1 MQKTGLVERSGQ
13 GVDKIFSI
21 TLSEGKAEPTY
32 QQSDNF
38 QVTLILYAKIEDTA
52 FHIFL
57 QNYKTRNREPLLG
70 VEQIITLY
78 RINKNMQTNL
88 DQKIIEE
95 LEKANLIEK
104 TSANSH
110 KYILSLQY
118 QSLYEETLRIGT
130 RYLIEEVKGL
140 VLELQDKRLKI
151 GDLEVR
157 LSNLLSRNQI
167 KYLLSKLIEDDILRK
182 EGIGKGT
189 YYLIHEQYDKLR
201 GSSLVNRIARDL
213 KEKYE

>member
-1 MQKTGLVERSGQ
+1 MCIRDRQYPDKIIFINPGGFPKGVTLENLLRVNSTPRSRLMTEIMQKTGLVERSGQ

-78 RINKNMQTNL
+78 SCL
-88 DQKIIEE
+88 
-95 LEKANLIEK
+95 LY
-104 TSANSH
+104 TSPSP
-110 KYILSLQY
+110 
-118 QSLYEETLRIGT
+118 R
-130 RYLIEEVKGL
+130 
-140 VLELQDKRLKI
+140 DKRQ
-151 GDLEVR
+151 
-157 LSNLLSRNQI
+157 SRMP
-167 KYLLSKLIEDDILRK
+167 
-182 EGIGKGT
+182 
-189 YYLIHEQYDKLR
+189 
-201 GSSLVNRIARDL
+201 SSA
-213 KEKYE
+213 